1 MDAHHFARSFTS
13 VLRLVIFESHE
24 TNKVLIRVGLEYGVG
39 GRILAWAL
47 DFPGCFAYGQAD
59 AEVMLN
65 FARNLVDYEAWIN
78 LHANQAWFNL
88 INLDF
93 RIVEV
98 FKPDNASRLA
108 RSSKPVAFFE
118 DDRRALTQ
126 DEAQHAL
133 AVYSWQREEL
143 LAGLE
148 FLPEAAYDRAEQRT
162 GKTIPAMVSQ
172 MAQDCYDIMAAVKL
186 PLPPFPTKSEALA
199 QLGFTTELIRRT
211 LPAWAGVEAI
221 YEVDRELWSPRK
233 AMRHLLW
240 RQREGIE
247 EIKTFAG

>member
-1 MDAHHFARSFTS
+1 M
-13 VLRLVIFESHE
+13 
-24 TNKVLIRVGLEYGVG
+24 LIRAGLEYGVG
-39 GRILAWAL
+39 GGILAWAL
-47 DFPGCFAYGQAD
+47 DFSGCFAYGQAD

-65 FARNLVDYEAWIN
+65 FARNLLAYEAWIN
-78 LHANQAWFNL
+78 LHADQAWFNL

-98 FKPDNASRLA
+98 FKPDNASCMA
-108 RSSKPVAFFE
+108 RSSQPVAFFE

-162 GKTIPAMVSQ
+162 GKTIPAIVSQ
-172 MAQDCYDIMAAVKL
+172 MTQDCYDILAALKL
-186 PLPPFPTKSEALA
+186 PLPPFLTKSEALV
-199 QLGFTTELIRRT
+199 QLDFTTELIRRT

-221 YEVDRELWSPRK
+221 CEVSGELWSPRK
-233 AMRHLLW
+233 AIRHLLW

-247 EIKTFAG
+247 QIKALVS

>member
-1 MDAHHFARSFTS
+1 M
-13 VLRLVIFESHE
+13 
-24 TNKVLIRVGLEYGVG
+24 LIRVALEYGVG

-47 DFPGCFAYGQAD
+47 EFPGCFAYGQSDAD
-59 AEVMLN
+59 VMMN
-65 FARNLVDYEAWIN
+65 FARNLLAYEAWIN
-78 LHANQAWFNL
+78 LHADQPWFNL

-93 RIVEV
+93 RIDEV
-98 FKPDNASRLA
+98 YKPENSSRLA
-108 RSSKPVAFFE
+108 GSSKPVAFFE

-148 FLPEAAYDRAEQRT
+148 FLPEVAYARAKQRT
-162 GKTIPAMVSQ
+162 GKTIPAIVSQ
-172 MAQDCYDIMAAVKL
+172 MTQDCYDILAALKL
-186 PLPPFPTKSEALA
+186 PLPPFLTKSEALV
-199 QLGFTTELIRRT
+199 QLDFTTELIRRT
-211 LPAWAGVEAI
+211 LPAWVGVEAI

-233 AMRHLLW
+233 AVRNLLW

>member
-1 MDAHHFARSFTS
+1 M
-13 VLRLVIFESHE
+13 
-24 TNKVLIRVGLEYGVG
+24 LIRAGLEYGVG
-39 GRILAWAL
+39 GGILAWAL
-47 DFPGCFAYGQAD
+47 DFSGCFAYGQAD

-65 FARNLVDYEAWIN
+65 FARNLLAYEAWIN
-78 LHANQAWFNL
+78 LHADQAWFNL

-98 FKPDNASRLA
+98 FKPENGSCMA

-133 AVYSWQREEL
+133 AVYNWQREEL

-148 FLPEAAYDRAEQRT
+148 FLPEAAYARAEQRT
-162 GKTIPAMVSQ
+162 GKTIPAMLNQ
-172 MAQDCYDIMAAVKL
+172 IAQDCYDILAALKL
-186 PLPPFPTKSEALA
+186 PLSPFPTRDDALA
-199 QLGFTTELIRRT
+199 QLDFTAELVRGT
-211 LPAWAGVEAI
+211 LPAWVTVEAI
-221 YEVDRELWSPRK
+221 CEVSGELWSPRK
-233 AMRHLLW
+233 AVRHLLW
-240 RQREGIE
+240 RQRVGIE

>member
-1 MDAHHFARSFTS
+1 M
-13 VLRLVIFESHE
+13 
-24 TNKVLIRVGLEYGVG
+24 
-39 GRILAWAL
+39 
-47 DFPGCFAYGQAD
+47 P
-59 AEVMLN
+59 
-65 FARNLVDYEAWIN
+65 EAWIN
-78 LHANQAWFNL
+78 LHADQAWFNL

-98 FKPDNASRLA
+98 FKPDNASCMA
-108 RSSKPVAFFE
+108 RSSQPVAFFE

-162 GKTIPAMVSQ
+162 GKTIPAIVSQ
-172 MAQDCYDIMAAVKL
+172 MTQDCYDILAALKL
-186 PLPPFPTKSEALA
+186 PLPPFLTKSEALV
-199 QLGFTTELIRRT
+199 QLDFTTELIRRT
-211 LPAWAGVEAI
+211 LPDWAGVETI
-221 YEVDRELWSPRK
+221 CEVDRELWSPRK
-233 AMRHLLW
+233 AVRYLLW

>member
-1 MDAHHFARSFTS
+1 
-13 VLRLVIFESHE
+13 
-24 TNKVLIRVGLEYGVG
+24 VLIRVGLEYGVG

-65 FARNLVDYEAWIN
+65 FARSLLAYEAWIN
-78 LHANQAWFNL
+78 LHADQAWFNL

-98 FKPDNASRLA
+98 FKPENASCMA
-108 RSSKPVAFFE
+108 RSSKAVAFFE

-148 FLPEAAYDRAEQRT
+148 FLPEVAYARAKQRT
-162 GKTIPAMVSQ
+162 GKTIPAIVSQ
-172 MAQDCYDIMAAVKL
+172 MTQDCYDILAALKL
-186 PLPPFPTKSEALA
+186 PLPPFPTKNEAFA
-199 QLGFTTELIRRT
+199 QLDFTTELVRGT

-221 YEVDRELWSPRK
+221 CEDSGEMWSPRK
-233 AMRHLLW
+233 AIRHMLW
-240 RQREGIE
+240 RQRVGIE
-247 EIKTFAG
+247 QIKASVG